1 MRIGLDARFYGG
13 AQNTGLGRYTEKLL
27 EYLVKLD
34 QENEYIIF
42 LKKDNFD
49 LFNPKNPRFKK
60 VLADYHWYTFAEQI
74 YLPRQIKQAH
84 LDFMH
89 FPHYNVPLLYRGPFV
104 VTIHDLTI
112 THFPTQRATTL
123 GPLTYRLK
131 HLAYTLV
138 IRSAVKRAKKI
149 IAVSFY
155 TRNDL
160 AQTYKLDKKKI
171 AVTYEAADLI
181 SRRTDLDPN
190 HVLEKYHIVS
200 PYLIY
205 VGNAYPHKN
214 LEIMPEALRIL
225 AEKYGQKPNL
235 VLVGKEDYFYQRL
248 KQEVAKTVPK
258 DRIIF
263 CGYVPD
269 EELPVLYQE
278 ATAYIFPSLYEGF
291 GLPPLEAMQY
301 GLPVLSSRA
310 SCLPEILQDAALYFD
325 PNDPHDIADKIAKII
340 DDQGLAANLAQL
352 GKQHVQRFSWQKMT
366 ADTLLVYNK
375 FNEHV
380 IYGTKCT

>member
-1 MRIGLDARFYGG
+1 MRIGIDARFYGG

-27 EYLVKLD
+27 EYLQKLD
-34 QENEYIIF
+34 LENEYIVF
-42 LKKDNFD
+42 LKQDNFD
-49 LFNPKNPRFKK
+49 SFNPVNSKFKK
-60 VLADYHWYTFAEQI
+60 VLADYHWYSFAEQI
-74 YLPRQIKQAH
+74 NMPRLISEAKV
-84 LDFMH
+84 DFTH
-89 FPHYNVPLLYRGPFV
+89 FLHYNVPFLYRGPFI

-123 GPLTYRLK
+123 SPITYRFK
-131 HLAYTLV
+131 HLAYT
-138 IRSAVKRAKKI
+138 IIMRSAVKRAEKI

-160 AQTYKLDKKKI
+160 AETYQLDPGKI
-171 AVTYEAADLI
+171 VVTYEAADLI
-181 SRRTDLDPN
+181 TEKSSLTAEE
-190 HVLEKYHIVS
+190 VLKKYKIEQ

-214 LEIMPEALRIL
+214 LEIMLSGLKVLE
-225 AEKYGQKPNL
+225 EKYGKKPTL

-248 KQEVAKTVPK
+248 KQKVFATQLSDQIV
-258 DRIIF
+258 F

-269 EELPVLYQE
+269 EELPILYQQ
-278 ATAYIFPSLYEGF
+278 ALVYIFPSLYEGF

-301 GLPVLSSRA
+301 GLPVLSSQA

-325 PNDPHDIADKIAKII
+325 PNDPQDIADKIAKISN
-340 DDQGLAANLAQL
+340 DQNLRNTLASL
-352 GKQHVQRFSWQKMT
+352 GKQHVQQFSWEKMT

-380 IYGTKCT
+380 IYGTK

>member
-1 MRIGLDARFYGG
+1 MRIGIDARFYGG
-13 AQNTGLGRYTEKLL
+13 AKNTGLGRYTEKLL

-34 QENEYIIF
+34 QENEYVVF

-49 LFNPKNPRFKK
+49 TFNPPSPKFKK
-60 VLADYHWYTFAEQI
+60 VLADYHWYSYAEQI
-74 YLPRQIKQAH
+74 HLPRKIKQAKV
-84 LDFMH
+84 DFMH
-89 FPHYNVPLLYRGPFV
+89 FPHYNVPLLYRGSFI

-112 THFPTQRATTL
+112 SHFPTQRATTL
-123 GPLTYRLK
+123 SPITYRLK
-131 HLAYTLV
+131 HLTYTVV

-160 AQTYKLDKKKI
+160 AETYKLDKKKI
-171 AVTYEAADLI
+171 VVTYEAADLI
-181 SRRTDLDPN
+181 TKRSDLSPEEI
-190 HVLEKYHIVS
+190 LKKYNITS
-200 PYLIY
+200 PYLVY

-214 LEIMPEALRIL
+214 LEIMPQALQVL
-225 AEKYGQKPNL
+225 EEKYGKKPTL

-248 KQEVAKTVPK
+248 KQEVSATSVK
-258 DRIIF
+258 DRIVF

-269 EELPVLYQE
+269 AELPILYQQ
-278 ATAYIFPSLYEGF
+278 AAAYIFPSLYEGF

-301 GLPVLSSRA
+301 EIPVVSSQA

-325 PNDPHDIADKIAKII
+325 PNDPQDIADKIAKII
-340 DDQGLAANLAQL
+340 NNQDLAHSLAVQ
-352 GKQHVQRFSWQKMT
+352 GKQHVKRFSWEKMT

-375 FNEHV
+375 FKP
-380 IYGTKCT
+380 YS